1 MAKAA
6 DPSRLPSMTQTNAPM
21 ANPLRGDRDFLKLW
35 LAQGVSA
42 FGARITRE
50 GLPMAA
56 VLTLGAA
63 PAQIGLLAALTRG
76 PALIVGLAAGGL
88 VDRTRRRGL
97 LIAMDLV
104 RAGVLATIPL
114 AAWLHLLSM
123 TQIYLA
129 AAAVGAASVLFEIA
143 DHAYLPGLVAREAIT
158 AANASL
164 SATESVAEIAGPALA
179 GVLFQWLAGP
189 FAIAFNAVTYLVSAV
204 FLGGISKR
212 EPQPETHEQS
222 HWRRD
227 IADGVRAALGEPRVA
242 ALLFLT
248 GSNAL
253 FGSFFSALYI
263 IFALRVLGLTTT
275 LLGLTVAAG
284 GVGALLGAVLAPRV
298 ARGLGIG
305 PAIVATAIGAAVVNL
320 LIPLAPARPG
330 WGMAFLVAAQF
341 FGDALAVTTWILA
354 SSLRQTLLPQGVLGR
369 VAATFQAVAGG
380 LGILGALTGGMLG
393 GLIGARGG
401 LLIGLCG
408 MLAGAVVV
416 ALSPLRRYREAVTIE

>member
-1 MAKAA
+1 MA
-6 DPSRLPSMTQTNAPM
+6 DPSRLPSMTQTNSPT
-21 ANPLRGDRDFLKLW
+21 ANPMRGDRDFLKLW

-50 GLPMAA
+50 GLPIAA

-88 VDRTRRRGL
+88 VDRTRKRGL
-97 LIAMDLV
+97 LIAMDLA

-114 AAWLHLLSM
+114 AAWLHLLTM

-143 DHAYLPGLVAREAIT
+143 DHAYLPGLVARDAIT

-164 SATESVAEIAGPALA
+164 SATESVAEVAGPALA
-179 GVLFQWLAGP
+179 GVLFQWFAGP
-189 FAIAFNAVTYLVSAV
+189 FAIAFNALTYLISAA
-204 FLGGISKR
+204 FLGGIGKR
-212 EPQPETHEQS
+212 EPQPEVHEQS

-227 IADGVRAALGEPRVA
+227 IADGVRAAVGEPRVA
-242 ALLFLT
+242 SLLFLT

-263 IFALRVLGLTTT
+263 FFALRVLGLTTT

-284 GVGALLGAVLAPRV
+284 GVGALVGAFLAPRL
-298 ARGLGIG
+298 ARGMGTG
-305 PAIVATAIGAAVVNL
+305 PAIVATAIGAALVNL

-330 WGMAFLVAAQF
+330 WGMAFLVTAQF
-341 FGDALAVTTWILA
+341 FGDALGVTTWILA
-354 SSLRQTLLPQGVLGR
+354 VSLRQTLLPQGVLGR

-393 GLIGARGG
+393 GMIGARGG

-408 MLAGAVVV
+408 MLVGAVVV